1 VQQYHGRNVAGA
13 PREAMAGCRKS
24 TRMWETDTRALGP
37 AKFNGTEHHNTLY
50 CAGAGQQLQEHPS
63 NRAVENPFWEC
74 DWLAWVAHKW
84 MKEKDFCDR
93 AVRPAAVVA
102 RY

>member
-1 VQQYHGRNVAGA
+1 VQQYHGRNVASA
-13 PREAMAGCRKS
+13 PREAIGCRKS